1 MASVWRLSVLCGARG
16 GRGEGPA
23 AGAPS
28 AASRWA
34 GRREESSAGGVASG
48 ARRSSSSP
56 SLWPLWLRSKPQ
68 QRPPRCGPG
77 YSRSASLPAW
87 ADVVSGHICKLCLWE
102 PAPPRLLRGARPL
115 RTAVLTEL
123 PPRLGKEDPNPRA
136 GSCFSRGWTGPLR

>member
-1 MASVWRLSVLCGARG
+1 MASVWKLSVLCGARG

-48 ARRSSSSP
+48 ARRSSSF
-56 SLWPLWLRSKPQ
+56 PLAALAPVETTAAT
-68 QRPPRCGPG
+68 PRCGPSS
-77 YSRSASLPAW
+77 SRSASVPAW
-87 ADVVSGHICKLCLWE
+87 ADVVRGHACKTCLWA

-115 RTAVLTEL
+115 PAAVLTEL
-123 PPRLGKEDPNPRA
+123 PPRLGKGGPNPRA
-136 GSCFSRGWTGPLR
+136 GSCSSRGCTGPIR